1 MSKPAE
7 QLGLALNLESLIQ
20 IQSQLA
26 TEISRDIESPND
38 SKFHYAIPRMKNT
51 LLSMEQVRTCER
63 REAFCACWTRRKLWS
78 ADGWSYWAASS
89 AVDRGGRF
97 FP

>member
-63 REAFCACWTRRKLWS
+63 RVAFCACWTRRELWS

>member
-1 MSKPAE
+1 MTRPAE

-26 TEISRDIESPND
+26 SEINRDIEAPND

-51 LLSMEQVRTCER
+51 LLSMEQVRAR
-63 REAFCACWTRRKLWS
+63 A
-78 ADGWSYWAASS
+78 
-89 AVDRGGRF
+89 
-97 FP
+97 

>member
-26 TEISRDIESPND
+26 TEINRDIESPNA

-51 LLSMEQVRTCER
+51 LLSMEQVSDVFPTLRGTRLGAASDTCEP
-63 REAFCACWTRRKLWS
+63 AALV
-78 ADGWSYWAASS
+78 ASS
-89 AVDRGGRF
+89 V
-97 FP
+97 

>member
-1 MSKPAE
+1 MTRPAE

-26 TEISRDIESPND
+26 AEINRDIESPND

-51 LLSMEQVRTCER
+51 LLSMEQVRICER
-63 REAFCACWTRRKLWS
+63 RVLFCARSWLSGALGLHLPPETERPFNSLCFH
-78 ADGWSYWAASS
+78 G
-89 AVDRGGRF
+89 
-97 FP
+97 